1 MASCSLLLVLNL
13 NIKQSKIDG
22 PLTQEQI
29 RIAGPILCEESTSSF
44 LSRRNL
50 QKTPVLVLPNKGDEE
65 RKEKRDLVKWIE
77 ESLPSSMKSKIT

>member
-1 MASCSLLLVLNL
+1 M
-13 NIKQSKIDG
+13 IEG
-22 PLTQEQI
+22 PLKHEQN
-29 RIAGPILCEESTSSF
+29 RIAGPILCDESTSSF

-50 QKTPVLVLPNKGDEE
+50 HKTPVLVLPNQGDEE